1 MTTEIIIQCNTAAVS
16 TSQVVL
22 LHIYNGVSVD

>member
-1 MTTEIIIQCNTAAVS
+1 MTTEIIIQGNTAAVC

-22 LHIYNGVSVD
+22 LHIYIGVSVD